1 MTDEKTKK
9 PYKLDEDGHII
20 VAENVPIQIVTEIY
34 EKYDEV
40 KEDKDDSDE
49 DE

>member
-34 EKYDEV
+34 EK
-40 KEDKDDSDE
+40 EDNDDSDE